1 MAIRS
6 YTCYLNVNL
15 AVLTSEAFRTVAD
28 VTIHII
34 FASSAVLTR
43 IRGALVN
50 IDLGSQVTTLQSHQ
64 FSVDCHLAAEPREAR
79 GTRAVVV
86 GDPVQTRAA
95 IQTRAVP
102 ALVPVSLTVVARVA
116 VLTEALVALHPRTLI

>member
-43 IRGALVN
+43 IRGALIN
-50 IDLGSQVTTLQSHQ
+50 IDLGSHMSQHYSLISSQ
-64 FSVDCHLAAEPREAR
+64 
-79 GTRAVVV
+79 
-86 GDPVQTRAA
+86 
-95 IQTRAVP
+95 
-102 ALVPVSLTVVARVA
+102 LTVTWQRSPVKPGGHVQ
-116 VLTEALVALHPRTLI
+116 L

>member
-1 MAIRS
+1 MTIRS

-15 AVLTSEAFRTVAD
+15 TVLTPEALRAVAD

-50 IDLGSQVTTLQSHQ
+50 IDLGSLHYTLNTSQ
-64 FSVDCHLAAEPREAR
+64 
-79 GTRAVVV
+79 
-86 GDPVQTRAA
+86 
-95 IQTRAVP
+95 
-102 ALVPVSLTVVARVA
+102 LTVTWQRSPVKPGGHVQ
-116 VLTEALVALHPRTLI
+116 L